1 MKRYLTSYT
10 KGRLTV
16 RDRITNQVAS
26 ESFVDADTAE
36 IIQNKIKAYNY
47 TVPKKKPTVK
57 TMSISDC
64 PELLNSFNSEFEPEF
79 GWIKPEKI
87 NWQRDEVKETIK
99 NIETSIDKL
108 NKLLELE

>member
-10 KGRLTV
+10 KGKLTV

-36 IIQNKIKAYNY
+36 IIQNKIKSYNY

-57 TMSISDC
+57 TISINDC
-64 PELLNSFNSEFEPEF
+64 PELLNSFNNEFKAEF

-87 NWQRDEVKETIK
+87 QWQRDEIKETIK
-99 NIETSIDKL
+99 NIEVSIDKL
-108 NKLLELE
+108 NQLLGLD

>member
-10 KGRLTV
+10 KGKLTV

-36 IIQNKIKAYNY
+36 IIQNRIKDYNY

-57 TMSISDC
+57 TMSINDC
-64 PELLNSFNSEFEPEF
+64 QDWMRSINNDFKAEF

-87 NWQRDEVKETIK
+87 NWQRDEIKETIK

-108 NKLLELE
+108 NKLLGLE